1 MPPQTN
7 RKHFCKVKRFK
18 LFANVVNLHIAITA
32 PEEKPCEVA
41 AAQRA
46 TAEPQVRFNA
56 IAPANVPVPCAFEC
70 LRPRANPITRPITG
84 LEAPHGANEHG

>member
-1 MPPQTN
+1 MHVLLAVCLQT
-7 RKHFCKVKRFK
+7 
-18 LFANVVNLHIAITA
+18 AAISVLAARATTA

-41 AAQRA
+41 AARRA

-84 LEAPHGANEHG
+84 LEASHGANEHG

>member
-1 MPPQTN
+1 MAPRLSGRTSA
-7 RKHFCKVKRFK
+7 K
-18 LFANVVNLHIAITA
+18 LTCSHYYIVSLHIAITA

-84 LEAPHGANEHG
+84 LEVPHGANEHG